1 MKICGLVA
9 EYNPF
14 HNGHVHHMQEA
25 RAITGCDFLIVV
37 MSGDYVQRGTPAVID
52 KYERTAMALN
62 SGADLVLEI
71 PTLFSTAS
79 AETFATAAVNLLTQL
94 GCVDSICFGTEL
106 GELAPLQK
114 IADVLNH
121 EPEEI
126 SVNIRE
132 NLREGMHY
140 AKARSEALL
149 KYFDGEIED
158 LQHVLETSNNILGIE
173 YLRAIDRLG
182 SSLKPYTIKRWTT
195 EYHSKRTYEDTASA
209 TALRSML
216 YEEDGFEQ
224 IVPYVPPFVAREFAI
239 KYGVSTPIRAN
250 DFSQILQYQIE
261 RDRDCLTRY
270 LDFAPELAERVNNL
284 LPDVYQ
290 FKEWSSAMKSKNFT
304 HTRINRALL
313 HVILGIRE
321 TDLEEY
327 RDEDFCMYARV
338 LGFRKEST
346 RLLTEI
352 SRSTPLPLITKMADA
367 KTILSP
373 KALKLLQ
380 FDINGANIYRNV
392 VYQKYGTL
400 LKDEYTNG
408 LVREYD

>member
-1 MKICGLVA
+1 M
-9 EYNPF
+9 E
-14 HNGHVHHMQEA
+14 
-25 RAITGCDFLIVV
+25 
-37 MSGDYVQRGTPAVID
+37 
-52 KYERTAMALN
+52 
-62 SGADLVLEI
+62 
-71 PTLFSTAS
+71 
-79 AETFATAAVNLLTQL
+79 
-94 GCVDSICFGTEL
+94 
-106 GELAPLQK
+106 PLQK

-126 SVNIRE
+126 SVSIRE
-132 NLREGMHY
+132 NIREGMHY
-140 AKARSEALL
+140 AKARSEALV
-149 KYFDGEIED
+149 KYFDGQIED
-158 LQHVLETSNNILGIE
+158 LDHVLETSNNILGIE

-182 SSLKPYTIKRWTT
+182 SALTPYTIKRWTT

-239 KYGVSTPIRAN
+239 KYGASTPIRAN

-261 RDRDCLTRY
+261 KDRDCLPEY

-321 TDLEEY
+321 SDLEEY
-327 RDEDFCMYARV
+327 RDEDFCMYARI
-338 LGFRKEST
+338 LGFRKASAK
-346 RLLTEI
+346 LFTEI
-352 SRSTPLPLITKMADA
+352 SNSTPLPLITKMADA

-373 KALKLLQ
+373 KAMKLLQ

-400 LKDEYTNG
+400 LKDEFTNG

>member
-25 RAITGCDFLIVV
+25 RKTTGCDYLIVV

-52 KYERTAMALN
+52 KYERCAMALN

-79 AETFATAAVNLLTQL
+79 AEIFATAAVNLLTQL

-106 GELAPLQK
+106 GELKPLK
-114 IADVLNH
+114 LIADVLNH

-126 SVNIRE
+126 SLRIRE

-140 AKARSEALL
+140 AKARSDALVR
-149 KYFDGEIED
+149 YFNGQIPD
-158 LQHVLETSNNILGIE
+158 LEHVLETSNNILGIE
-173 YLRAIDRLG
+173 YLRAIDRLQ
-182 SSLKPYTIKRWTT
+182 SSLEPFTIKRWTT

-216 YEEDGFEQ
+216 YEDGLEQ
-224 IVPYVPPFVAREFAI
+224 IVPYVPAYVAREFAM
-239 KYGVSTPIRAN
+239 KYGLTTPIRAN
-250 DFSQILQYQIE
+250 DFSQILQYLLE
-261 RDRDCLTRY
+261 RDRDCLTDY
-270 LDFAPELAERVNNL
+270 LDFSPELAERVNNL

-290 FKEWSSAMKSKNFT
+290 FKEWSGAMKSKNVT

-321 TDLEEY
+321 TDLEAY
-327 RDEDFCMYARV
+327 KDEDYCMYARV

-346 RLLTEI
+346 PLLTEI
-352 SRSTPLPLITKMADA
+352 SKSTPLPLITKMASA
-367 KTILSP
+367 KAILSP
-373 KALKLLQ
+373 KALRLLQ
-380 FDINGANIYRNV
+380 FDINGANIYRNI

-400 LKDEYTNG
+400 LKDEFTNG
-408 LVREYD
+408 LVMDYD